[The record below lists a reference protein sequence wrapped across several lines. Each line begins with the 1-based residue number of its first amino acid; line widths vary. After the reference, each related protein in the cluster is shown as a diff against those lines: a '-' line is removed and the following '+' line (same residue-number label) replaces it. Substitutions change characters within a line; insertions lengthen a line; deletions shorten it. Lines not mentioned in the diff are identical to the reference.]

1 MKHIIWDFNGTLLND
16 TQLSLD
22 VDNNVFEKLGIPA
35 ITIDDYRNNM
45 TMPVRDFY
53 PAVGV
58 DYSIH
63 SYETIARLW
72 LDEFN
77 KRAVGVGLIPGV
89 LEAIKAL
96 HAQGRSQSV
105 LSASYEP
112 SVRAQCAALGL
123 TPYMKGISGLQDESA
138 GKKTDIGRRQL
149 RELGLTGADVV
160 LVGDMLT
167 DAHLAEDLGADC
179 ILVSWGHNDLKR
191 LLSSG
196 LPVARDFG
204 ELEEILKGY

>member
-63 SYETIARLW
+63 SWMNSIRRLSGSGW
-72 LDEFN
+72 FPVRWMRFVFFTVRE
-77 KRAVGVGLIPGV
+77 
-89 LEAIKAL
+89 EASL
-96 HAQGRSQSV
+96 CCPRPMSRRSEN
-105 LSASYEP
+105 SA
-112 SVRAQCAALGL
+112 
-123 TPYMKGISGLQDESA
+123 KHWD
-138 GKKTDIGRRQL
+138 
-149 RELGLTGADVV
+149 
-160 LVGDMLT
+160 
-167 DAHLAEDLGADC
+167 
-179 ILVSWGHNDLKR
+179 
-191 LLSSG
+191 
-196 LPVARDFG
+196 
-204 ELEEILKGY
+204 

>member
-58 DYSIH
+58 DYSVH

-77 KRAVGVGLIPGV
+77 QKAVGVGLVPGAHGCDSV
-89 LEAIKAL
+89 F
-96 HAQGRSQSV
+96 SQS
-105 LSASYEP
+105 
-112 SVRAQCAALGL
+112 
-123 TPYMKGISGLQDESA
+123 
-138 GKKTDIGRRQL
+138 GKKTVC
-149 RELGLTGADVV
+149 VV
-160 LVGDMLT
+160 RVL
-167 DAHLAEDLGADC
+167 
-179 ILVSWGHNDLKR
+179 
-191 LLSSG
+191 
-196 LPVARDFG
+196 
-204 ELEEILKGY
+204 